1 MARPADDS
9 QQVANRIAATQL
21 QLIACQIWQEEFPM
35 TSRVLFVWQ
44 TSLRVATAIF
54 CVLFVP
60 LCFGATGLFKHV
72 QRYDTT
78 GGIAF
83 SVQTTDVNGDGKLDL
98 LVTNYCRTQIDCTN
112 GTIDVFLGRNDG
124 TFQSPQTFSSG
135 GSYAVS
141 LAVADINGDG
151 KPDLAVANMCSTQSC
166 TESLVAALFGNG
178 DGTFQA
184 AQTYDVGAVGAESV
198 AIRDINGDAKPD
210 LLVAYDCLLRCDG
223 GVAVLIGNGNG
234 TFQTAQSHATGGSY
248 AKSVAAGDLNG
259 DGKPDLVVANE
270 CLSAA
275 DCSAGNVG
283 VLLGNGN
290 GTFQTVQTYGSG
302 GKDTVS
308 AAIGDVNGDGK
319 PDILLANDCV
329 SPTNCQK
336 GSPGIVGVLLNH
348 GDGTFQNVATYNSG
362 GRGANAVALADI
374 NRDGKPDLVVVNFC
388 FSPLVCS
395 QGGVAVLSG
404 NGDGTFLAAQS
415 FKTGGFNARSV
426 AVADVSGDGKLDVL
440 VANQCFSKR
449 LCGNGVVGLL
459 LGSAP

>member
-1 MARPADDS
+1 MT
-9 QQVANRIAATQL
+9 NR
-21 QLIACQIWQEEFPM
+21 F
-35 TSRVLFVWQ
+35 LFGGERFSYW
-44 TSLRVATAIF
+44 AGAILF
-54 CVLFVP
+54 LSFVP
-60 LCFGATGLFKHV
+60 SCFGASGLFKRV

-83 SVQTTDVNGDGKLDL
+83 SVQTADVNGDGKLDL
-98 LVTNYCRTQIDCTN
+98 LVTNYCLSRIDCTN

-141 LAVADINGDG
+141 LAVADVNGDG
-151 KPDLAVANMCSTQSC
+151 KPDLAVANLCATESC
-166 TESLVAALFGNG
+166 TGSVVAALFGNG
-178 DGTFQA
+178 DGTFQP

-223 GVAVLIGNGNG
+223 AVAVLIGNGNG
-234 TFQTAQSHATGGSY
+234 TFQTAKSHASGGSY

-259 DGKPDLVVANE
+259 DGKPDLIVANE

-283 VLLGNGN
+283 VLIGNGD
-290 GTFQTVQTYGSG
+290 GSFRAAQSYGSG

-348 GDGTFQNVATYNSG
+348 GDGTFQNVVTYDSG
-362 GRGANAVALADI
+362 GRGANYVMLADV

-388 FSPLVCS
+388 FSPLICS

-415 FKTGGFNARSV
+415 FKTGGFNARSL
-426 AVADVSGDGKLDVL
+426 AVADISGDGKLDVL
-440 VANQCFSKR
+440 VSNQCFSKR